1 MVLWGYL
8 FLSFCIS
15 DDNASVKVT
24 ARVLQ
29 IGEIIEMV
37 GDLLIAADGC
47 LSKIRQSFLPYLK
60 LRYSGYAAWRGVL
73 DFSGDENSDILVGI
87 RKAYLIWTRLPAT
100 RCVATIGS
108 SVHSSAPSGMHQRAA
123 AQATPTARQRAAAQ
137 AARTAR

>member
-60 LRYSGYAAWRGVL
+60 LRLRCMEGCSRFLGRREFRHPCWHSQGL
-73 DFSGDENSDILVGI
+73 SDMDTTPGNTL
-87 RKAYLIWTRLPAT
+87 RRNYRQ
-100 RCVATIGS
+100 
-108 SVHSSAPSGMHQRAA
+108 QRA
-123 AQATPTARQRAAAQ
+123 QQRA
-137 AARTAR
+137 